1 MSARAGTALP
11 CSASISIEAF
21 EDGAVDPDR
30 FDHEAHINVGWSYL
44 QLYELEEAIDRFS
57 AALRRLTKNLGIE
70 TKYHETITWFFMI
83 LIAERRSTSAAND
96 WQVFKKHNADLF
108 ARRPSIV
115 SHYYSDERLD
125 TALART
131 QFLLPDRVPLT
142 REIAPRVH
150 KTSEKPHDPPF

>member
-1 MSARAGTALP
+1 MSARTRTALP
-11 CSASISIEAF
+11 CSAAISIAAF

-83 LIAERRSTSAAND
+83 LIADRRSTSASND
-96 WQVFKKHNADLF
+96 WQGFRQGNADLF
-108 ARRPSIV
+108 ARRPSII
-115 SHYYSDERLD
+115 SQYYSDKRLG
-125 TALART
+125 TSLART
-131 QFLLPDRVPLT
+131 QFVLPDRVPLT
-142 REIAPRVH
+142 
-150 KTSEKPHDPPF
+150 